1 MCLVSSSCGRG
12 EQQTSTRPQWGE
24 KSLSGRSQQ
33 FGRPRIHEFP
43 VSQVK
48 VARLPLSSRSLSQ
61 ELPPRQGVWV
71 YFLDQDLGC
80 IRGQLTS
87 TFLQCGG
94 FNVGSGPPKHSQLY
108 FWELSLLPLRGHP
121 QPDFNGTLEGPMEI
135 VSVIPSLPYKAPLCK
150 HSWRKYSNKKNNSS
164 TCYQWYR
171 K

>member
-1 MCLVSSSCGRG
+1 MFGIFFLWERWAADLHKAPVRRKVTKWEEPTIWKTKDTWVSCEPHEG
-12 EQQTSTRPQWGE
+12 
-24 KSLSGRSQQ
+24 SQASAV
-33 FGRPRIHEFP
+33 F
-43 VSQVK
+43 K
-48 VARLPLSSRSLSQ
+48 

-71 YFLDQDLGC
+71 YFLDQDLGY
-80 IRGQLTS
+80 IRGQLKS
-87 TFLQCGG
+87 TFLQYGG

-121 QPDFNGTLEGPMEI
+121 QPDFNGTLEGAMEI
-135 VSVIPSLPYKAPLCK
+135 VSVIPSLPHKAPLCK